1 MTDILEGVRVIE
13 MGHVVCVPA
22 ATSMMGDCGADVIKI
37 EPMTGDQS
45 RTFRGTEVNPGFYLH
60 NRSKRSI
67 AIDLRQQAGKDI
79 VYKMVGE
86 HDVFLTNYQAGS
98 LQRLGLD
105 YETLCGIKAN
115 IIYGIVSAYG
125 TVGPDKDMAGY
136 DFAAGWA
143 RSGIQDMLSVPGTQP
158 PASRPGIIDRV
169 SSMQVFGGICA
180 ALYHREHTGE
190 GQKVEFNLY
199 HTGVWMVGAD
209 IMDALI
215 GSAAPPRRPPRCRPT
230 RSTTCTSARTA
241 AGCSSPPPTG
251 TPRPTTRSAPSSG
264 SRSAGV
270 LDRPDLAD
278 DPRFATTDMRQQHR
292 DVLTPMI
299 NEAFK
304 SRTYAEWEVRLREE
318 NLMYGPILSPEQV
331 IEDPQ
336 ALANDFFEEVDQPG
350 VGTFRTINSPN
361 KFVQNPASIKSTT
374 PALGEQTDEI
384 LGALGYNTSGIDE
397 LREAKVIL

>member
-37 EPMTGDQS
+37 EPLTGDQS
-45 RTFRGTEVNPGFYLH
+45 RTFRGTEINPGFYLH

-79 VYKMVGE
+79 VYKMVGD

-143 RSGIQDMLSVPGTQP
+143 RSGIQDMLSVPGTPP

-209 IMDALI
+209 IMDALF
-215 GSAAPPRRPPRCRPT
+215 GLPLRRVDPKSDNPFYDVYKCKDGRWLQL
-230 RSTTCTSARTA
+230 TA
-241 AGCSSPPPTG
+241 ADRYAKAHDPVGAKFWQSFC
-251 TPRPTTRSAPSSG
+251 RA
-264 SRSAGV
+264 

-292 DVLTPMI
+292 DVLHADAQRGLQDAHLRGVGGAPARR
-299 NEAFK
+299 EPD
-304 SRTYAEWEVRLREE
+304 VRPDPLARAGHRGPAGAGQRLLRGGRPARRRHVPHHQ
-318 NLMYGPILSPEQV
+318 LAQQVRPE
-331 IEDPQ
+331 PG
-336 ALANDFFEEVDQPG
+336 VDQ
-350 VGTFRTINSPN
+350 VDH
-361 KFVQNPASIKSTT
+361 A
-374 PALGEQTDEI
+374 
-384 LGALGYNTSGIDE
+384 GARRADGRDPRRARLQHE
-397 LREAKVIL
+397 RHR

>member
-143 RSGIQDMLSVPGTQP
+143 RSGIQDMLSIPGMQP

-209 IMDALI
+209 IMDALF
-215 GSAAPPRRPPRCRPT
+215 GPAAPARRSQCVGQPVLRRVRVQGRPLAAAHRRRPVRQGSRPGRRQVLAVVLPRPRPSRPRRR
-230 RSTTCTSARTA
+230 
-241 AGCSSPPPTG
+241 
-251 TPRPTTRSAPSSG
+251 
-264 SRSAGV
+264 
-270 LDRPDLAD
+270 
-278 DPRFATTDMRQQHR
+278 
-292 DVLTPMI
+292 
-299 NEAFK
+299 
-304 SRTYAEWEVRLREE
+304 
-318 NLMYGPILSPEQV
+318 
-331 IEDPQ
+331 
-336 ALANDFFEEVDQPG
+336 
-350 VGTFRTINSPN
+350 
-361 KFVQNPASIKSTT
+361 
-374 PALGEQTDEI
+374 PALRDHRHAPAAQ
-384 LGALGYNTSGIDE
+384 
-397 LREAKVIL
+397 